1 MSTHVA
7 RVAQTNFMAGMITRV
22 GASLPA
28 LFDLR
33 LQIEDLQTARA
44 SAIQSLLPSVEDVT
58 SGAADAV
65 ALTVACND
73 ELIAA
78 VGAHLELDRALITIP
93 LHDVDAALAELDRVG
108 DRPEVGGVMV
118 HTVARTWTL
127 DEERFVAVYEDIAG
141 RSLPLMLHPAT
152 DPPDLALRD
161 FRLADSLGAMFSS
174 SAGAA
179 RFMLSGMLDRV
190 PELIVIVPHLGGT
203 LPYLAQRLVDQNGR
217 GEAEHDVLHYLRT
230 RIWLDS
236 CSFHPPALRCA
247 VDTAGSDRLLLGS
260 DYPLRGPVARAVA
273 DITGGPLSSRA
284 AEAVLTEN
292 VRRLW
297 ALRPSPSAAASP
309 A

>member
-1 MSTHVA
+1 MSMHVA

-44 SAIQSLLPSVEDVT
+44 SAVQSLLPSVEDVT
-58 SGAADAV
+58 SGAADAI

-78 VGAHLELDRALITIP
+78 VGAHPELDRALITIP
-93 LHDVDAALAELDRVG
+93 LPDIDAALAELDRVG

-190 PELIVIVPHLGGT
+190 PGADRDCPAPRGYAALPGSAPGRPKRPRRGRARRAALPAHPHLARQ
-203 LPYLAQRLVDQNGR
+203 LL
-217 GEAEHDVLHYLRT
+217 
-230 RIWLDS
+230 
-236 CSFHPPALRCA
+236 FHPPALRCA